1 MQLAIGAYTATSA
14 AGVGV
19 QALQDSI
26 ENRQTG
32 LRRND
37 LQNCDIDTWVGRVD
51 GVEDISLP
59 SHLDYLFSR
68 NNQLA
73 WLGLQQ
79 DGLLQS
85 VAQLADSVGVDR
97 VGVIM
102 GTSTSSIGRT
112 EEAYRHLLPSG
123 QVAEEYHQES
133 SWRRQPAS
141 PDLLS
146 RSVRLALQAPRYLHL
161 RTDGSIT
168 GWWMQYSL
176 EGWIACA

>member
-123 QVAEEYHQES
+123 QVAEEY
-133 SWRRQPAS
+133 RQPEVHSLHSPGIFVAEATGLTGPAITISTACSSSAKVFAS
-141 PDLLS
+141 AY
-146 RSVRLALQAPRYLHL
+146 R
-161 RTDGSIT
+161 G
-168 GWWMQYSL
+168 G
-176 EGWIACA
+176 